1 MQRTTVKTIS
11 LPNRQK
17 TRHTSNVLKVA
28 TSTAGHETEKVLAPV
43 VPFVSKK
50 IIRITTVPMAL
61 KYLLPG
67 QMNFMK
73 KNGYDVLMIS
83 ADGKELPDVIASE
96 KCRHKIVP
104 MTRKIT
110 PLQDLWCLVQLIK
123 IFSKEKPDIV
133 HTHTPKAGLLGM
145 IAASICGIKTRIHT
159 VAGLPMMVEKGMKF
173 RLLKLIEKLTYAAAT
188 NVWPNSGSLLNYITE
203 NKLTKKSKLQV
214 IGKGSSNGINLS
226 RFNAG
231 KLNPEAID
239 EIKTQINYSADNT
252 YLLFMGRLVKDKGIV
267 ELINTFIALQP
278 NRPQLRLLLVGDF
291 EHTLD
296 PLPNHITE
304 IIKNNDAVIH
314 IPWTNKV
321 EYFMNIADSFV
332 FPSHR
337 EGFPNVLLQA
347 GAMKLPVICS
357 NIPGNIDIVQDKH
370 TGLLFQTANE
380 RSLFEAIEYALNH
393 KENTS
398 FMAQKLTEVIN
409 AGFQHTFIW
418 QNLLFQYK
426 RLQYYHAAK
435 PGKLQQVRIAVA
447 EWVKQLAYSLQQPS
461 YNVEKR

>member
-11 LPNRQK
+11 LPNHQK
-17 TRHTSNVLKVA
+17 TRHNFNALKVA
-28 TSTAGHETEKVLAPV
+28 ASAEVQETEKALAPV
-43 VPFVSKK
+43 VPFASQK

-83 ADGKELPDVIASE
+83 ADGKELPDVIANE

-104 MTRKIT
+104 MTRRIT
-110 PLQDLWCLVQLIK
+110 PLQDLKCLIQLIR

-133 HTHTPKAGLLGM
+133 HSHTPKAGLLGM
-145 IAASICGIKTRIHT
+145 IAAKICGVKTRVHT
-159 VAGLPMMVEKGMKF
+159 VAGLPMMVENGMKF
-173 RLLKLIEKLTYAAAT
+173 KLLKLLEKITYAAAT
-188 NVWPNSGSLLNYITE
+188 NVWPNSGSLLNYITD
-203 NKLTKKSKLQV
+203 NRLTKRSKLQV

-226 RFNAG
+226 KFNNG
-231 KLNPEAID
+231 QLNQATID
-239 EIKTQINYSADNT
+239 EIKTEINYSSANT

-267 ELINTFIALQP
+267 ELVNAFTALQP
-278 NRPQLRLLLVGDF
+278 TRPGLRLLLVGDF
-291 EHTLD
+291 EQALD
-296 PLPNHITE
+296 PLPHHITE

-314 IPWTNKV
+314 VPWTNKV
-321 EYFMNIADSFV
+321 EYFMNIADHFV

-347 GAMKLPVICS
+347 GAMKLPIICS
-357 NIPGNIDIVQDKH
+357 SIPGNIDIVQNKQ

-380 RSLFEAIEYALNH
+380 TSLREAIEYAVSQ

-398 FMAQKLTEVIN
+398 EMAQKLNEVIN

-426 RLQYYHAAK
+426 RLQHTHAAK
-435 PGKLQQVRIAVA
+435 PGVLQQARTAVA
-447 EWVKQLAYSLQQPS
+447 EWAKQIAYSLQQPS
-461 YNVEKR
+461 YHVEKQ